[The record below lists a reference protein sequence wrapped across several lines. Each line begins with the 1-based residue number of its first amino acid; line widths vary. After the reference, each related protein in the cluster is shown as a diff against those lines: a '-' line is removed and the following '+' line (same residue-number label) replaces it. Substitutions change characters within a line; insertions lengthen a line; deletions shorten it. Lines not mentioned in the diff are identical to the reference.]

1 MDMWKSQYLDKWGY
15 YDQVHSPKQY
25 RSLSGFPVERNPID
39 YPYSYDEYVIYKAK
53 DFDES
58 KAFGMYSDRM
68 PGYGREKYNAACQQ
82 VWGNQSQSFD
92 SRTPEDIERFLCIYL
107 DKTVKLTAIVKGCN
121 ASSGFPYWAFLY
133 EEINDGEIQKL
144 AML

>member
-1 MDMWKSQYLDKWGY
+1 MERFRSVYLGEWGC
-15 YDQVHSPKQY
+15 YDRQGSPKQY

-39 YPYSYDEYVIYKAK
+39 YPYSYDEYVTYKAK

-68 PGYGREKYNAACQQ
+68 SGYGREKYNAACQQ

-133 EEINDGEIQKL
+133 EEVNDGEIQKL